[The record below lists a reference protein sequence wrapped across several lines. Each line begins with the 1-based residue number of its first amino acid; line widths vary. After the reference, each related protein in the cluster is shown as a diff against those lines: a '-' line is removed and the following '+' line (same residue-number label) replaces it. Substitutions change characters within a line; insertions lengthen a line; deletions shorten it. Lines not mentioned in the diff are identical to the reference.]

1 MNVGKKST
9 FYTLRC
15 QLNFSDTD
23 TIARYCS
30 NEGFQRI
37 EFEEKVGIS
46 VINTCSVTDNA
57 REISSKRSKE
67 IILSIVNI
75 GTYDKGRFDSK
86 KHENL
91 FLNLLKELDKV
102 EGIHRLKTSST
113 RPNLIRN
120 KTIDFVSTSFV
131 TYFHIPLKSGSNKM
145 LKKVKRSYLENTAI
159 HRVSRIKNRM
169 SNAFIG
175 VNVTV
180 GFPVETDALILE
192 TYNYINN
199 LDVSYLNLFTHSERP
214 KTATVEQDGVVPRK
228 VSPKQSIMLRGL
240 SAKKK
245 RDFYEPPSGSKLTV
259 FFESKN

>member
-113 RPNLIRN
+113 RPNFIR
-120 KTIDFVSTSFV
+120 
-131 TYFHIPLKSGSNKM
+131 
-145 LKKVKRSYLENTAI
+145 
-159 HRVSRIKNRM
+159 
-169 SNAFIG
+169 
-175 VNVTV
+175 
-180 GFPVETDALILE
+180 
-192 TYNYINN
+192 
-199 LDVSYLNLFTHSERP
+199 LF
-214 KTATVEQDGVVPRK
+214 RK
-228 VSPKQSIMLRGL
+228 
-240 SAKKK
+240 
-245 RDFYEPPSGSKLTV
+245 
-259 FFESKN
+259 